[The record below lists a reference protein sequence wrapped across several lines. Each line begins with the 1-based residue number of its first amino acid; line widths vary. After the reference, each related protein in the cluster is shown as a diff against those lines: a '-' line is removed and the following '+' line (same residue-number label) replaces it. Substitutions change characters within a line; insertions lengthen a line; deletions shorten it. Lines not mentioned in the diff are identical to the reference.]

1 MLPRHRRSV
10 CLKVDPPTGPVTGGF
25 DITTDCGSVIS
36 TVMIGTQQCEDL
48 RDATTDYVK
57 CRVPRGIVGRL
68 DLQVLS
74 GKKVT
79 CVCPATPR
87 AHHQC
92 ARANILTF
100 KNLSRVSS
108 ST

>member
-1 MLPRHRRSV
+1 M
-10 CLKVDPPTGPVTGGF
+10 DPPTGPVTGGF

-68 DLQVLS
+68 DLQDLVLS

-79 CVCPATPR
+79 RVCPATPR
-87 AHHQC
+87 AHRTHHQC
-92 ARANILTF
+92 ARANIL
-100 KNLSRVSS
+100 SRVSS